1 MISIIQE
8 GVLLEFICPGLP
20 GSAEGPKRE
29 TTPLQKQ
36 LRMIKK
42 RKLLIFEKHQR
53 KETFLSEKP
62 LLGVAFPTNATPK

>member
-1 MISIIQE
+1 MISIVQE
-8 GVLLEFICPGLP
+8 GVLLESFARAK
-20 GSAEGPKRE
+20 GSSEGPKRE
-29 TTPLQKQ
+29 TARLQTL

-53 KETFLSEKP
+53 KEAFLSEKP

>member
-1 MISIIQE
+1 M
-8 GVLLEFICPGLP
+8 LLESFARAK
-20 GSAEGPKRE
+20 GSSEGPKRE
-29 TTPLQKQ
+29 TTRLQKQ

-53 KETFLSEKP
+53 KEAFLSEKP